1 MQLENSKGTRDIPP
15 EDKIVRNYI
24 ISRLVEV
31 FERYGYSPLETPI
44 IEKYELLAAKG
55 GAGDESDAMKEIFT
69 LTDQGQRKLG
79 LKFEQTLS
87 FARFIGMN
95 PTLKMPFKRYEIGP
109 VFRDGPIK
117 LGRYR
122 QFWQCDVDVVGC
134 EDMVVDAEILLLSL
148 DAFKSMGLDA
158 YLEVNNRKILK
169 GIIEF
174 AGIKPELADSVI
186 ISIDKL
192 GKIGADGVR
201 KELEEKSIPDDQTAK
216 LLSAFSISG
225 SFEEKISTLKGIIKG
240 KIGVEGIEEIEQV
253 FSYLSEEQKKSI
265 NFNVSLARGLG
276 YYTGTIFEGFVRNSQ
291 VTSSVCGGGRYDSMI
306 PALLESKKEYPCIG
320 ISFGLDVISDV
331 LKLSGKEFGKTVT
344 QAFVIPIKA
353 RKQAFSICQ
362 ELRKAGINADMDFL
376 ERGISK
382 NLSYANSM
390 GIPFAIIVGD
400 KELKENKV
408 KLRDMKSGTE
418 EMLPLDD
425 TITKIN
431 GDYVNEPNGK

>member
-31 FERYGYSPLETPI
+31 FERYGFSPLETPI

-55 GAGDESDAMKEIFT
+55 GAGEESDAMKEIFT

-95 PTLKMPFKRYEIGP
+95 PTLKMPFKRYEVGP

-122 QFWQCDVDVVGC
+122 QFWQCDVDIVGC
-134 EDMVVDAEILLLSL
+134 KDMVVDAEILLLSL
-148 DAFKSMGLDA
+148 GAFKNMGLDA
-158 YLEVNNRKILK
+158 YLDVNNRKILK

-201 KELEEKSIPDDQTAK
+201 KELEEKSIPDDQVAK
-216 LLSAFSISG
+216 LLSAFNVSG
-225 SFEEKISTLKGIIKG
+225 SFEQKISTLKSIIQSEIG
-240 KIGVEGIEEIEQV
+240 KEGIGEIEQV

-291 VTSSVCGGGRYDSMI
+291 ITSSVCGGGRYDNMI
-306 PALLESKKEYPCIG
+306 PMLLESKKEYPCIG

-331 LKLSGKEFGKTVT
+331 LKLSGKDFGKTVT
-344 QAFVIPIKA
+344 QAFVIPIKT
-353 RKQAFSICQ
+353 RKECFSICQ
-362 ELRKAGINADMDFL
+362 QLRQAGINSDMDFL

-382 NLSYANSM
+382 NLSYANSTN
-390 GIPFAIIVGD
+390 IPLVIIVGD
-400 KELKENKV
+400 KELKENKI

-418 EMLPLDD
+418 EMLSLDD
-425 TITKIN
+425 AIKSIKNTSR
-431 GDYVNEPNGK
+431 